1 MALRTASAR
10 SPVARRTSYQSRAV
24 TASAYA
30 TERPV
35 RSTRS
40 TTDDTGPLTASY
52 GSSGPPRSLEATW
65 RARGAGSSSTLA
77 ISGTSITSTAAGR
90 SSTAGR
96 ATPAATGRPRAISD
110 GSGER
115 ARAPRLIVASARLLG
130 WRVAHFRPAWTQRGW
145 RTAGSYDAQGW
156 PDLVLVR
163 ERVVFAEVK
172 TDRGRL
178 RPEQE
183 GWLGSL
189 RHAGAEVYV
198 WRPEDWTSGEVED
211 VLRRRA
217 A

>member
-77 ISGTSITSTAAGR
+77 ISGTSITSTAAAVR
-90 SSTAGR
+90 V
-96 ATPAATGRPRAISD
+96 PRAEPRPLQPGDLEPYRTDLVS
-110 GSGER
+110 ER
-115 ARAPRLIVASARLLG
+115 ELQDWIVASARLLG

-217 A
+217 E

>member
-1 MALRTASAR
+1 MIRDR
-10 SPVARRTSYQSRAV
+10 SPPATEAVGLRGRSRQRGVLEVRGAHRPSRSVGPRSRRRRRAV
-24 TASAYA
+24 
-30 TERPV
+30 RV
-35 RSTRS
+35 
-40 TTDDTGPLTASY
+40 
-52 GSSGPPRSLEATW
+52 
-65 RARGAGSSSTLA
+65 
-77 ISGTSITSTAAGR
+77 
-90 SSTAGR
+90 
-96 ATPAATGRPRAISD
+96 PRAEPRPLQPGDLEPYRTDLVS
-110 GSGER
+110 ER
-115 ARAPRLIVASARLLG
+115 ELQDWIVASARLLG